1 MFKDDEISRYNT
13 NSLKYD
19 FKSDKGVADDVY
31 PLWVADMD
39 FKCPDCVIED
49 MKKRLEH
56 GILGYTKIDDK
67 YFDIVANWFSKRDG
81 INIEKNSLV
90 ITPGVVFA
98 LATSVKV
105 LTNKGECVLINNP
118 VYYPFTEVIRD
129 NGRVVISSDLKLI
142 DDHYEID
149 FLDFERKIVENN
161 IKLYL
166 LCSPHNPVGRVW
178 KQWELDKIVEICKS
192 HNVYIVSD
200 EIHSD
205 FIWGCKHISIL
216 SYEEYKNHIILCTA
230 PTKTFN
236 LAGLQIS
243 NIFIPDEKLRSSFQN
258 EVWNTGYSLVNT
270 MGMVASM
277 SAYQEGKTWLDEL
290 KIYLKE
296 NIDYVDF
303 FLRER
308 VPKIKLIRPDGTYL
322 LWLDFKDLN
331 LSDDEINDIL
341 LNDAKVWL
349 DRGDMFGALGSGYMR
364 MNIALPKDKLDFAL
378 KNIERAFKDF

>member
-1 MFKDDEISRYNT
+1 MLKDDEIIRYNT

-19 FKSDKGVADDVY
+19 FMEEKGVPKDVL
-31 PLWVADMD
+31 PMWVADMD
-39 FKCPDCVIED
+39 FKCPDVVIEA
-49 MKKRLEH
+49 MEKRLEH
-56 GILGYTKIDDK
+56 GILGYTRVDKK
-67 YFDIVANWFSKRDG
+67 YFDIVANWFIKRDG
-81 INIEKNSLV
+81 IKIKDDSLV

-98 LATSVKV
+98 LATAVKL
-105 LTNKGECVLINNP
+105 LTDIGDKVLINNP
-118 VYYPFTEVIRD
+118 VYYPFTEVIED
-129 NGRVVISSDLKLI
+129 NGRVVISSDLKLV
-142 DDHYEID
+142 DGHYEMD
-149 FLDFERKIVENN
+149 YLDFERKIVDNN

-178 KQWELDKIVEICKS
+178 KKWELDKVVEICKR

-205 FIWGCKHISIL
+205 FIWEGKHISIL
-216 SYEEYKNHIILCTA
+216 SYEDYKNHIILCTA

-243 NIFIPDEKLRSSFQN
+243 NIFIPDEKLRKDFQK
-258 EVWNTGYSLVNT
+258 EVWDTGYSLVNA
-270 MGMVASM
+270 MGMVASV
-277 SAYQEGKTWLDEL
+277 SAYQEGKTWLEEL
-290 KIYLKE
+290 LVYLKK

-308 VPKIKLIRPDGTYL
+308 VPKIKLIRPEGTYL

-349 DRGDMFGALGSGYMR
+349 DRGDMFGALGRGYMR

-378 KNIERAFKDF
+378 KNIEIAFKDF